1 MPALRVATYNL
12 LHGLDL
18 RTGRVDLG
26 AAARAVAASGADVVA
41 VQEVDRGLDR
51 SGGRDQVADLAGA
64 LGWHGLFAPAL
75 SGDPGV
81 AWRTVPGAD
90 PGGPGYGVGL
100 LSATPLLRPA
110 RVALPGGGD
119 GRRAATATPQRP
131 GWDHEPRVAVAADV
145 VCEGAP
151 VRVVCTHLSYLPWRG
166 LRQLRVAARAG
177 DRAGP
182 AAWAGD
188 RAVLV
193 GDLNLPVWSV
203 RLALGP
209 AWRHAGGEPTYPAW
223 RPRTQPDQLLVTG
236 RLAVQRARVGARGP
250 SDHLPLVAT
259 VHPL

>member
-1 MPALRVATYNL
+1 MPALRVASYNL

-18 RTGRVDLG
+18 RTGRVDLA
-26 AAARAVAASGADVVA
+26 AAARAVAGLEPDVVA
-41 VQEVDRGLDR
+41 VQEVDRGLGR
-51 SGGRDQVADLAGA
+51 SGGRDQIADLAAA

-75 SGDPGV
+75 AGDPGV
-81 AWRTVPGAD
+81 AWRALPGAD

-119 GRRAATATPQRP
+119 GTRSATATPQRP
-131 GWDHEPRVAVAADV
+131 GWDREPRVAIAADV
-145 VCEGAP
+145 AWPGPA
-151 VRVVCTHLSYLPWRG
+151 VRIVCTHLSYLPWRA

-177 DRAGP
+177 TDGRASGEGP
-182 AAWAGD
+182 
-188 RAVLV
+188 AVLV

-203 RLALGP
+203 RVALGP
-209 AWRHAGGEPTYPAW
+209 GWRHAGGGATYPAW

-236 RLAVQRARVGARGP
+236 RLAVRPADVGARGP

-259 VHPL
+259 LVAR